1 MTTHDRTNTQRA
13 QMLCGII
20 IIVGVR
26 ISNQTYSFD
35 DTYGLRQLLDPRIYR
50 DLIDILREH
59 TA

>member
-1 MTTHDRTNTQRA
+1 
-13 QMLCGII
+13 MLCGII

-50 DLIDILREH
+50 DLIDILRKH
-59 TA
+59 SA